1 MHKAHINTWH
11 IVYISYLPATEHT
24 HRACLATQSSAATL
38 STAYIG
44 SCPL

>member
-24 HRACLATQSSAATL
+24 HRACLATQSSELPRCLLPT
-38 STAYIG
+38 
-44 SCPL
+44 